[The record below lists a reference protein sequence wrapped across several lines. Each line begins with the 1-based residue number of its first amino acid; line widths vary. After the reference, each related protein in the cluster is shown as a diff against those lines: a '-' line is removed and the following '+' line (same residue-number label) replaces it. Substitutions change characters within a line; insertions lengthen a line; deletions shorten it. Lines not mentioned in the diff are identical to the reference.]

1 MLSLSESRMRRHAC
15 EIVSCLT
22 GRVCYQVVANCSLEA
37 DGVGRLHR
45 PEISGVGKGLGCVCR
60 AVAMVNLGRLWA
72 ARVALARSCVSGSR
86 STSHASTLCLSRLR
100 WPLLHCSV
108 HCSRSICEHMHV
120 LRPCRAGLRT
130 RGLVRTLQRLRSMCA
145 CLECEYRSR
154 RDGVRTPSLMITT
167 RKKES
172 RRS

>member
-1 MLSLSESRMRRHAC
+1 MLSLSESHESTRVAAGTP

-60 AVAMVNLGRLWA
+60 AVAMVDLGRLWA
-72 ARVALARSCVSGSR
+72 ARVALARSCLWIAIHKPREYPLPLASSLAALALQCALFPQHLRAYACVASMSGLP
-86 STSHASTLCLSRLR
+86 A
-100 WPLLHCSV
+100 
-108 HCSRSICEHMHV
+108 
-120 LRPCRAGLRT
+120 

-145 CLECEYRSR
+145 CLECEY
-154 RDGVRTPSLMITT
+154 
-167 RKKES
+167 
-172 RRS
+172 